1 MNKGTRDLGSYLLD
15 SGNEETCWGW
25 DWASFPSCSYLKGR
39 RTLWAPVIIVWNLFW
54 QLRLQ
59 DLQYSIPKTFLAM
72 ISHSEMDRPMHRLCS
87 SMLAWAPAAE
97 ILGGPGVQKPASHLS
112 ALAQTCQTNCDSI
125 HCAHAHL
132 LSTGYSQSNPN
143 ATEQVRAITR
153 APGPGGQWGLNH
165 AQVALTS
172 SEPCLAWGFV
182 HQEERATLRGV
193 VTKPW
198 PRGVIF

>member
-153 APGPGGQWGLNH
+153 APGPGD
-165 AQVALTS
+165 
-172 SEPCLAWGFV
+172 SEVWTMPKLPSPAVSPAW
-182 HQEERATLRGV
+182 RGV
-193 VTKPW
+193 LSTRRKGQLW
-198 PRGVIF
+198 GVWLPSHDPEE